1 MNFLTKKFSSL
12 SGFIPCKKEDVNT
25 TQRHFHCINL
35 RYDNDIHIIALPQ
48 IPSHISNVIIHQI
61 KIYFR
66 WKQNESW
73 NFEWA
78 QNTWS
83 ELNKQES
90 YDILCGYMTSLW
102 QIFTRCSYLKLF
114 GLIQKNP
121 DNQKSRIG
129 KIICLSYIRE
139 GFFYNAH
146 HINRNKRIVTC
157 KRRSRFPCRRN
168 QKLQTDR
175 ISILLL
181 VALFC
186 LCGRKEH

>member
-1 MNFLTKKFSSL
+1 MTYTLLHFL
-12 SGFIPCKKEDVNT
+12 E
-25 TQRHFHCINL
+25 FH
-35 RYDNDIHIIALPQ
+35 R
-48 IPSHISNVIIHQI
+48 ISPTILFVRLECVFVGSKM
-61 KIYFR
+61 KIGTNIYQQ
-66 WKQNESW
+66 KC
-73 NFEWA
+73 FEWA